1 MHALLLFAACVIFFL
16 HMQDEGYQFHIR
28 GEDKN
33 IRGTIAYFSADN
45 LGAQYVGG
53 FKQGSKAHR
62 KCRECMAKNEE
73 IQTKVDNYL
82 IQFCNC
88 KFLDV
93 TCRLILFSS
102 VQMLIVCIPYYTGNC
117 LKMIEIILCNFC
129 SFVKTV
135 LFFGQEKV
143 MIINVNVWIRMIIL
157 KRHMV

>member
-1 MHALLLFAACVIFFL
+1 
-16 HMQDEGYQFHIR
+16 MQDEGFQFRIKDV
-28 GEDKN
+28 DKS

-62 KCRECMAKNEE
+62 KCRECMAKDEE
-73 IQTKVDNYL
+73 IQTKVK
-82 IQFCNC
+82 C
-88 KFLDV
+88 
-93 TCRLILFSS
+93 
-102 VQMLIVCIPYYTGNC
+102 PYYFATLQISGCDMQMKSTVVSLFYRKLNS
-117 LKMIEIILCNFC
+117 ILWLRLNLLCIFC

-143 MIINVNVWIRMIIL
+143 MTTNANGWIRVIIS